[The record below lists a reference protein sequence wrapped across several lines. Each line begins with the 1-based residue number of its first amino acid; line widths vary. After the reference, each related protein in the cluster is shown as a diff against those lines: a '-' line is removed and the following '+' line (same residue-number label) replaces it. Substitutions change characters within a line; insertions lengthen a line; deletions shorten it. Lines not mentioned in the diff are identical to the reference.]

1 MFLSSKTLQREL
13 QTKEQENKA
22 LAQELEFYRQVS
34 AFAFEEIIIGVANGE
49 IVFRNINA
57 ETIKDTK
64 ALLAQLA
71 TKNAVIALEATS
83 YVVRHKRVQDVDLYC
98 LKKCSFRDK
107 DLGGLDITHLHHVAL
122 KGGLATAQDSFAT
135 IFQDLGHI
143 LQSSETAA
151 DISQQGLDITR
162 KSLSDIGELC
172 DKMQHAQTLA
182 QSLSGRSNDITNV
195 ISLIDDIAE
204 QTNLLA
210 LNAAIEAAR
219 AGEHGRGFA
228 VVADEVRKLAEK
240 TQKATKDIAIVV
252 KAMQQESGD
261 IHINTEEINTI
272 SESMRENVDEIVG
285 MMQEL
290 STSSI
295 QSKYMLS
302 MINNLVFCSLAKLD
316 HMVYKN
322 NLYSF
327 ILGSSDEFGVVD
339 HKSCRLGKWYY
350 EGDGHKNFKDTQGYK
365 NLEKEHIA
373 VHSYANAIA
382 APMKEKQA
390 VSKEFVDK
398 NLTIFEEGTKGVAR
412 EIDNM
417 LNEKNNELQKLCGG
431 KCSEKN

>member
-1 MFLSSKTLQREL
+1 MFSSKTLKQEI
-13 QTKEQENKA
+13 QDKEQENKA

-34 AFAFEEIIIGVANGE
+34 MFSFEEIIFGISQGK
-49 IVFRNINA
+49 IVFRNTNA
-57 ETIKDTK
+57 ESI
-64 ALLAQLA
+64 
-71 TKNAVIALEATS
+71 KNANELLTQLNAKNTVAILDGIS
-83 YVVRHKRVQDVDLYC
+83 YVVQHKRVQDVDLYC

-107 DLGGLDITHLHHVAL
+107 DLGGLDITNLHYLAL
-122 KGGLATAQDSFAT
+122 KSGLGSAQDSFVA
-135 IFQDLGHI
+135 IFHDLEHI
-143 LQSSETAA
+143 LQNSEEAA
-151 DISQQGLDITR
+151 DISQQGFDITR

-261 IHINTEEINTI
+261 IHVNTEEINTI

-285 MMQEL
+285 MMKNL
-290 STSSI
+290 SSSSI
-295 QSKYMLS
+295 RSKFMLNI
-302 MINNLVFCSLAKLD
+302 INNLVFCSLAKLD
-316 HMVYKN
+316 HVIYKN

-327 ILGSSDEFGVVD
+327 VLGTSNEFGITD
-339 HKSCRLGKWYY
+339 HKGCRLGKWYY
-350 EGDGHKNFKDTQGYK
+350 EGDGHKNFRDTQGYK
-365 NLEKEHIA
+365 NLEKEHA
-373 VHSYANAIA
+373 TVHSYANAIA
-382 APMKEKQA
+382 VPMKDKQ
-390 VSKEFVDK
+390 VLSKDFVDK
-398 NLTIFEEGTKGVAR
+398 NITIFEEGTKGVVR

-417 LNEKNNELQKLCGG
+417 LNEKNNELRKLCEDSCN
-431 KCSEKN
+431 K

>member
-1 MFLSSKTLQREL
+1 MFLSKTLKQEL
-13 QTKEQENKA
+13 QIKEQENKA

-34 AFAFEEIIIGVANGE
+34 MFSFEEIILGISQGK
-49 IVFRNINA
+49 IVFRNTNA
-57 ETIKDTK
+57 ESIKNTNG
-64 ALLAQLA
+64 LLAQLNA
-71 TKNAVIALEATS
+71 KNTVAILDGIS
-83 YVVRHKRVQDVDLYC
+83 YIVQHKCVQGVDLYC

-107 DLGGLDITHLHHVAL
+107 DLGGLDITNLHHLAL
-122 KGGLATAQDSFAT
+122 KSGLGSAQDSFAA
-135 IFQDLGHI
+135 IFHDLEHI
-143 LQSSETAA
+143 LRNSEEAA
-151 DISQQGLDITR
+151 DISQQGFDITR

-261 IHINTEEINTI
+261 IHVNTEEINTI

-285 MMQEL
+285 MMKNL
-290 STSSI
+290 SSSSI
-295 QSKYMLS
+295 RSKFMLNI
-302 MINNLVFCSLAKLD
+302 INNLVFCSLAKLD
-316 HMVYKN
+316 HVIYKN

-327 ILGSSDEFGVVD
+327 VLGTSNEFGITD
-339 HKSCRLGKWYY
+339 HKGCRLGKWYY
-350 EGDGHKNFKDTQGYK
+350 EGDGYKNFRDTQGYK
-365 NLEKEHIA
+365 NLEKEHA
-373 VHSYANAIA
+373 TVHSYANAIA
-382 APMKEKQA
+382 VPMKDKQ
-390 VSKEFVDK
+390 VLSKDFVDK
-398 NLTIFEEGTKGVAR
+398 NITIFEEGTKGVVR

-417 LNEKNNELQKLCGG
+417 LNEKNNELRKLCEDGCN
-431 KCSEKN
+431 K

>member
-1 MFLSSKTLQREL
+1 MFSSSKTLRQEL
-13 QTKEQENKA
+13 QAKEQENKT
-22 LAQELEFYRQVS
+22 LTQEAEFYRQVS
-34 AFAFEEIIIGVANGE
+34 AFAFEEVIFGISQGE
-49 IVFRNINA
+49 IVFRNTNA
-57 ETIKDTK
+57 ESIKDTK
-64 ALLAQLA
+64 SLLTQLA
-71 TKNAVIALEATS
+71 NKNAVITLDDVS
-83 YVVRHKRVQDVDLYC
+83 YIAKHKRVQDTDLYC

-122 KGGLATAQDSFAT
+122 KGGLGAAQESFVA
-135 IFQDLGHI
+135 IFNDLGQI
-143 LQSSETAA
+143 LKSSEAAA
-151 DISQQGLDITR
+151 DISQQGLDITK

-261 IHINTEEINTI
+261 IHVNTEEINTI
-272 SESMRENVDEIVG
+272 SESMRCNVDDIVG
-285 MMQEL
+285 MMQDL
-290 STSSI
+290 SSSSI
-295 QSKYMLS
+295 RSKYMLS
-302 MINNLVFCSLAKLD
+302 IINNLVFCSLAKLD
-316 HMVYKN
+316 HVIYKN

-327 ILGSSDEFGVVD
+327 ILGTSDEFGITD
-339 HKSCRLGKWYY
+339 HKGCRLGKWYY
-350 EGDGHKNFKDTQGYK
+350 EGDGHKNFRDTQGYK
-365 NLEKEHIA
+365 DLEKEHA
-373 VHSYANAIA
+373 TVHSYANAIA
-382 APMKEKQA
+382 VPMKEKQM
-390 VSKEFVDK
+390 VSKDFVDK
-398 NLTIFEEGTKGVAR
+398 NLSIFEEGTKGVVR

-417 LNEKNNELQKLCGG
+417 LNEKNSELRNLCGSN
-431 KCSEKN
+431 CSE

>member
-1 MFLSSKTLQREL
+1 MFSSKTLKQEI
-13 QTKEQENKA
+13 QDKEQENKA

-34 AFAFEEIIIGVANGE
+34 MFSFEEIIFGISQGK
-49 IVFRNINA
+49 IVFRNTNA
-57 ETIKDTK
+57 ESIKNTNE
-64 ALLAQLA
+64 LLTQLNA
-71 TKNAVIALEATS
+71 KNTVAILDGIS
-83 YVVRHKRVQDVDLYC
+83 YVVQHKRVQDVDLYC

-107 DLGGLDITHLHHVAL
+107 DLGGLDITNLHYLAL
-122 KGGLATAQDSFAT
+122 KSGLGSAQDSFVA
-135 IFQDLGHI
+135 IFHDLEHI
-143 LQSSETAA
+143 LQNSEEAA
-151 DISQQGLDITR
+151 DISQQGFDITR

-261 IHINTEEINTI
+261 IHVNTEEINTI

-285 MMQEL
+285 MMKNL
-290 STSSI
+290 SSSSI
-295 QSKYMLS
+295 RSKFMLNI
-302 MINNLVFCSLAKLD
+302 INNLVFCSLAKLD
-316 HMVYKN
+316 HVIYKN

-327 ILGSSDEFGVVD
+327 VLGTSNEFGITD
-339 HKSCRLGKWYY
+339 HKGCRLGKWYY
-350 EGDGHKNFKDTQGYK
+350 EGDGHKNFRDTQGYK
-365 NLEKEHIA
+365 NLEKEHA
-373 VHSYANAIA
+373 TVHSYANAIA
-382 APMKEKQA
+382 VPMKDKQ
-390 VSKEFVDK
+390 VLSKDFVDK
-398 NLTIFEEGTKGVAR
+398 NITIFEEGTKGVVR

-417 LNEKNNELQKLCGG
+417 LNEKNNELRKLCEDSCN
-431 KCSEKN
+431 K